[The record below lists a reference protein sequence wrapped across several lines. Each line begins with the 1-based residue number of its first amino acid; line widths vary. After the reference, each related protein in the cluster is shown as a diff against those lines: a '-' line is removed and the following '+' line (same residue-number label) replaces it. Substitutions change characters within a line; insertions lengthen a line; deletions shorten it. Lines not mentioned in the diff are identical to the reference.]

1 MANDLL
7 AFSRRI
13 WKSEKINEIFFKIY
27 KRLGV
32 RNEEF
37 GESFYNKMIPAV
49 LAECEAKGI
58 VKLDKGAKCIYCPG
72 F

>member
-1 MANDLL
+1 MICQL
-7 AFSRRI
+7 SR
-13 WKSEKINEIFFKIY
+13 EEFEKIY

-32 RNEEF
+32 NTEEF
-37 GESFYNKMIPAV
+37 GESFYNKMIPGV

-58 VKLDKGAKCIYCPG
+58 VKLDKGARCIFCPG